1 MSKSNYRVLIASRS
15 FGKVTPDVFERLRRA
30 GCEIVPNP
38 HEHAPS
44 EQDML
49 ALVRDI
55 DVIVSGT
62 EPITAPVIAAANQL
76 KGISKHGVGYENIDL
91 AAAKAA
97 GVPVCIAGG
106 TISNSVADMAMAL
119 LLALARQ
126 IPSGDAMVKQ
136 GRWGRTVGIELAGK
150 TLGIVGLGQIGK
162 AVCHRALGFEM
173 QVIAFDTYHDDAFA
187 QQHAVDYVA
196 LPTLLQRADFVSLH
210 APGGSD
216 THALIDATA
225 LAQMKPTAYL
235 INTARGELIDEAA
248 LYAALRDGRLA
259 GAACD
264 VFCEEPP
271 AKDNPLLTLPNF
283 IAAPHSA
290 GQTKEGL
297 IAMGNLTCDNA
308 LALLRGEAP
317 KFRIV

>member
-1 MSKSNYRVLIASRS
+1 MSNFRVLIASRS
-15 FGKVTPDVFERLRRA
+15 FGKVTPDVFERLRAA

-62 EPITAPVIAAANQL
+62 EPITAQVMAAANRL

-97 GVPVCIAGG
+97 GVLVCIAGG

-119 LLALARQ
+119 MLALARQ
-126 IPSGDAMVKQ
+126 IPAGDAMVKQ

-150 TLGIVGLGQIGK
+150 VLGIVGLGQIGK
-162 AVCHRALGFEM
+162 AVCRRALGFEM
-173 QVIAFDTYHDDAFA
+173 RVITFDTYRDEVFA
-187 QQHAVDYVA
+187 QANGVEYVS
-196 LPTLLQRADFVSLH
+196 LPTLLQQADFVSLH
-210 APGGSD
+210 APGGTD
-216 THALIDATA
+216 TRALIDATA
-225 LAQMKPTAYL
+225 LAQMKPIAYL
-235 INTARGELIDEAA
+235 INTARGELIDETA

-271 AKDNPLLTLPNF
+271 AKDNPLLALPNF

-297 IAMGNLTCDNA
+297 IAMGNLTCDNV